1 MTAPEAPRGGGELFD
16 RFDRSY
22 EEALAR
28 GVSATGEDAEFFL
41 RERVAW
47 FGEALKRDNVLVP
60 RVLDFGCGTGNAAQF
75 LLRLPGAREVVGIDV
90 SDRLLTRARAE
101 HESETIHFA
110 TIKEHRADATF
121 DAAYCNGVFHHIP
134 VTDRAAAIAIVHGSL
149 KSGGRFAF
157 WENNPWNPGTR
168 YVMSRIEFD
177 RDAITIP
184 PPEAR
189 RLLTAG
195 GFEILGT
202 TSRFFFPRA
211 LRIFRGAEPLLSR
224 IPLGGQY
231 MVLCRKA

>member
-1 MTAPEAPRGGGELFD
+1 MITPHGGDLFD
-16 RFDRSY
+16 KFDRSY

-41 RERVAW
+41 KERVAW
-47 FGEALKRDNVLVP
+47 FGAALGRDNLVVP
-60 RVLDFGCGTGNAAQF
+60 KVLDFGCGTGNAAPV
-75 LLRLPGAREVVGIDV
+75 LLTLPGAREVVGVDV
-90 SDRLLTRARAE
+90 SDGLLARARADHGAE
-101 HESETIHFA
+101 NVTFSSISQHQ
-110 TIKEHRADATF
+110 ADASF

-134 VTDRAAAIAIVHGSL
+134 VADRAAAVAMVFASL
-149 KSGGRFAF
+149 KPGGLFAF

-184 PPEAR
+184 PPQAR
-189 RLLTAG
+189 QLLGAG

-211 LRIFRGAEPLLSR
+211 LRIFRGLEPRLSG

-231 MVLCRKA
+231 MVLCRKH